1 MTALRKLTEAEV
13 DGAEERL
20 VFHDITWD
28 GYEKMLEAFE
38 RHPGV
43 RLTYCEGTL
52 EIMVVSFEHEK
63 IASYINS
70 IIETVAVE
78 WETDYLPAGSTTF
91 KLKPKERGFEPD
103 GCFYFTHIRQL
114 ARKTRINL
122 LKDPAPDLAVEVD
135 ISSPSVSRFPIFA
148 RLGVKE
154 VWRYHQG
161 KVDFYH
167 LRGETYVRRETSRL
181 LPGISSEA
189 VTRLVEARNGMTAP
203 AWQKKVRELAQK
215 HLPETKKQ

>member
-1 MTALRKLTEAEV
+1 MTALRKLIEV
-13 DGAEERL
+13 EPEGAEERL
-20 VFHDITWD
+20 VVYNITWD
-28 GYEKMLEAFE
+28 GYEKMLEAFK

-52 EIMVVSFEHEK
+52 EIMVVSFGHEK
-63 IASYINS
+63 LAAVINDL
-70 IIETVAVE
+70 IRLTAYE
-78 WETDYLPAGSTTF
+78 WEKDFIDAGSTTF

-114 ARKTRINL
+114 ARKTKINL

-161 KVDFYH
+161 RVDFYY
-167 LRGETYVRRETSRL
+167 LRGATYIRRDSSKL
-181 LPGISSEA
+181 LPGITAEA
-189 VTRLVEARNGMTAP
+189 VTELVQARAGMTAP
-203 AWQKKVRELAQK
+203 AWQKRVRELARQVRTGK
-215 HLPETKKQ
+215 

>member
-1 MTALRKLTEAEV
+1 MSALRKLTEAEAE
-13 DGAEERL
+13 GAEERL
-20 VFHDITWD
+20 VFYNLTWD
-28 GYEKMLEAFE
+28 DYEKLLEAFK

-43 RLTYCEGTL
+43 RLTYCEGAL

-78 WETDYLPAGSTTF
+78 WEKDYLPAGSTTF
-91 KLKPKERGFEPD
+91 RLKPEERGFEPD

-154 VWRYHQG
+154 VWRYHQDR
-161 KVDFYH
+161 VDFHH
-167 LRGETYVRRETSRL
+167 LRGETYIRRESSKL
-181 LPGISSEA
+181 LPGITAEA
-189 VTRLVEARNGMTAP
+189 VTRLIDARNGMTAP
-203 AWQKKVRELAQK
+203 AWQKKVRELAQE
-215 HLPETKKQ
+215 HRPVNRRQ

>member
-1 MTALRKLTEAEV
+1 MNAVRKLKAVEP

-20 VFHDITWD
+20 VFYNITWE
-28 GYEKMLEAFE
+28 GYEKMLEAFK

-63 IASYINS
+63 LARDMNEIVRLISY
-70 IIETVAVE
+70 E
-78 WETDYLPAGSTTF
+78 WNLDFIDAGSTTF

-103 GCFYFTHIRQL
+103 GCFYFTHIKQMS
-114 ARKTRINL
+114 RKTRINL

-135 ISSPSVSRFPIFA
+135 ISNPSVSRFPIFA

-154 VWRYHQG
+154 IWRYYEG

-167 LRGETYVRRETSRL
+167 LRGETYLHRETSRF
-181 LPGISSEA
+181 LPPLTTET
-189 VTRLVEARNGMTAP
+189 VTQLMMARTRMTAP
-203 AWQKKVRELAQK
+203 AWQVRVRQTAQK
-215 HLPETKKQ
+215 LQASS